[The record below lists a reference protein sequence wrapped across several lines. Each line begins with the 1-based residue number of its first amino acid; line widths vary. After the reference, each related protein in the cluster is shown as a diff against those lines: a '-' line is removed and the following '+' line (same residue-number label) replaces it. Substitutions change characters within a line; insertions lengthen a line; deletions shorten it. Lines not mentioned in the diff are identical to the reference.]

1 MPMERLIDQALEQG
15 SIRDLQGL
23 LSTRQLSAQEFM
35 QWTLQRIA
43 AVSQASG
50 GINAV
55 RELSAQAF
63 DEAAETDRRIGRGE
77 PLGAL
82 GGIPVL
88 LKDNILTGY
97 GLRSSAGARALADF
111 RARREATLVARLRA
125 AGAIVVGKCHMTE
138 FADYV
143 SDTMPAGFS
152 SVGGMVLNPH
162 SGEPY
167 GRGQGSSV
175 GSAAAVAASLVPL
188 AIGTE
193 TQNSLQSPACHSSV
207 VAVKPSVG
215 LVSRAGVV
223 PLVPSQ
229 DSPGP
234 IARNVADATLA
245 LRCLAAP
252 DCRDSAT
259 LGVRHG
265 VLGSEIGLSSLRIGV
280 PRRAITDRPEVAGSM
295 AHFEMVLSLLASGG
309 AQIIDPCEIP
319 SASAILDV
327 RSCVFRTEF
336 KAALDV
342 FLADHQE
349 PCGIASLNALIAWND
364 TYPQHIPFGQSLLMA
379 AASASGLDSDQY
391 RRDRAQDI
399 ALCGPGGIDAALTAH
414 HADVLLVPMAC
425 AAKITGKAGAP
436 VVALPAGADA
446 DGRPFGITVIA
457 SRGDD
462 AALLRAAAAIER
474 AIESGL
480 GPRILP
486 GFPRLI

>member
-1 MPMERLIDQALEQG
+1 MPMERLIDQVLEQG

-23 LSTRQLSAQEFM
+23 LSARRLSAREFM

-55 RELSAQAF
+55 RELSTHAL
-63 DEAAETDRRIGRGE
+63 DEAAEADRRIERGDV
-77 PLGAL
+77 LGAL

-88 LKDNILTGY
+88 LKDNILTGD
-97 GLRSSAGARALADF
+97 GLRASAGAAALADF
-111 RARREATLVARLRA
+111 RARRDASLVARLRA

-152 SVGGMVLNPH
+152 GVGGMVLNPH

-188 AIGTE
+188 AMGSE

-215 LVSRAGVV
+215 LVSRAGMV

-234 IARNVADATLA
+234 ITRSVADATLA
-245 LRCLAAP
+245 LKCLSGP
-252 DCRDSAT
+252 DCRDTAT
-259 LGVRHG
+259 LGAQHG
-265 VLGSEIGLSSLRIGV
+265 VLGGEVPLSALKIGI
-280 PRRAITDRPEVAGSM
+280 PRRAIADRPEVAGSM
-295 AHFEMVLSLLASGG
+295 ARFEAVLSLLAAGG
-309 AQIIDPCEIP
+309 AQIADPCEIP
-319 SASAILDV
+319 SAPAVLDL

-342 FLADHQE
+342 FLADHNE
-349 PCGIASLNALIAWND
+349 PCGVASLDTLIAWND
-364 TYPQHIPFGQSLLMA
+364 AHPQHMPFGQSLLVA
-379 AASASGLDSDQY
+379 AASASGLTSEQY
-391 RRDRAQDI
+391 GRDRAQDI
-399 ALCGPGGIDAALTAH
+399 SLCGPGGIDAALAAH
-414 HADVLLVPMAC
+414 RADILVVPMAC
-425 AAKITGKAGAP
+425 AAKITGKAGSP
-436 VVALPAGADA
+436 VVALPAGTDA

-486 GFPRLI
+486 RFPA

>member
-1 MPMERLIDQALEQG
+1 MPTEHLIDQVLEQG
-15 SIRDLQGL
+15 GIQDLQGL
-23 LSTRQLSAQEFM
+23 LSTRQLSARELM
-35 QWTLQRIA
+35 QWTLLRIA

-63 DEAAETDRRIGRGE
+63 DEAAAVDRRIERGE

-82 GGIPVL
+82 GGIPIL
-88 LKDNILTGY
+88 LKDNILTGD
-97 GLRSSAGARALADF
+97 GLRASAGAAALADF
-111 RARREATLVARLRA
+111 KVRRDATLVARLRA

-138 FADYV
+138 LADYV

-152 SVGGMVLNPH
+152 GVGGMVLNPH
-162 SGEPY
+162 TSEPY
-167 GRGQGSSV
+167 GRGLGSSV
-175 GSAAAVAASLVPL
+175 GSVAAVAASLVPL

-234 IARNVADATLA
+234 ITRNVADATLA
-245 LRCLAAP
+245 LECLAGP

-259 LGVRHG
+259 LGARYG
-265 VLGSEIGLSSLRIGV
+265 ALGGEIPLSSLRIGV
-280 PRRAITDRPEVAGSM
+280 PRRAIADRPEVAGSM
-295 AHFEMVLSLLASGG
+295 ACFETVLSLLASGG
-309 AQIIDPCEIP
+309 AQIVDPCEIP
-319 SASAILDV
+319 SASAVLDL

-336 KAALDV
+336 KAALNV
-342 FLADHQE
+342 FLADHHE
-349 PCGIASLNALIAWND
+349 PCGIASLDALIAWNHAH
-364 TYPQHIPFGQSLLMA
+364 PQHIPFGQSLLMA
-379 AASASGLDSDQY
+379 AASAFGLDSDQY
-391 RRDRAQDI
+391 RRDRAQDV
-399 ALCGPGGIDAALTAH
+399 ALCGPGGIDAALAAH

-446 DGRPFGITVIA
+446 DGRPFGITVVA

-474 AIESGL
+474 AVESGL
-480 GPRILP
+480 GPRILSR
-486 GFPRLI
+486 FPRLT